1 MPLATYVFKAHDIAW
16 VWHAQWAQMLTML
29 TSTPNQTTP
38 IASVLLLTIS
48 GRVDM
53 YTPAV

>member
-1 MPLATYVFKAHDIAW
+1 MPLATYVFKAHDIAR